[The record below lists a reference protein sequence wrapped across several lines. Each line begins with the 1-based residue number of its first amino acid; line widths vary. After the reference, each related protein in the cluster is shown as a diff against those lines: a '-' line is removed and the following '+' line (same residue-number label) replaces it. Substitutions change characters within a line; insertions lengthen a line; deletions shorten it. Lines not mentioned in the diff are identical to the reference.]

1 MTLRI
6 LVLATA
12 TFAIGTDAFVINGL
26 LPEIARDLDV
36 SRATAG
42 QLVTAFALAYAV
54 LSPVLSALTAR
65 AARNRVVLAGLAVF
79 VLSNVLTALAPT
91 YGVALASRVLAG
103 AAAALVTPNAIAV
116 AVSLVDERR
125 RGRALALVMG
135 GMSVASAVGVPI
147 GTWIGGT
154 DWRLTLWLVAV
165 VGAAAWVGVLVG
177 VPTIVLPLPTR
188 LRDRLA
194 PLADRRVVAAVLTTV
209 LTFAALYTTFTYVAT
224 VFEPVTGG
232 DAGTLALLLWVSGLA
247 GIVGNT
253 LGGHLTDR
261 IGARPVVL
269 LGLGGI
275 VVVQAVLLA
284 PLSLAT
290 AFVWAAGAVVV
301 WLAVV
306 AQQHRVVSLAPRNAP
321 VVLGLNGSAL
331 YLGSSVGGAVGG
343 VAVGAGGGTAV
354 VATAVGL
361 AVISLVFTLATFR
374 PAPAPVATAVA
385 G

>member
-1 MTLRI
+1 VTLRI

-26 LPEIARDLDV
+26 LPAIARDLDV

-135 GMSVASAVGVPI
+135 GMSVAGAVGVPI

-177 VPTIVLPLPTR
+177 VPTVVLPLPTR

-284 PLSLAT
+284 PLSLPT

-306 AQQHRVVSLAPRNAP
+306 AQQHRVVSLAPQNAP

-331 YLGSSVGGAVGG
+331 YLGTSVGGAVGG

-354 VATAVGL
+354 VATAVGI
-361 AVISLVFTLATFR
+361 AVVSLVFTLATFR
-374 PAPAPVATAVA
+374 PAPAPVAAAVA